1 MLLKIDSNRQL
12 ELPDD
17 MPDET
22 ARQLK
27 RWILTLE
34 ERAQSAESSNRTLQ
48 DEMAALRKAHE
59 QTQAAVS
66 TATLDN
72 TATVNA
78 IRAMHAEVTQHLR
91 HVAAAASADR
101 MVVPDPITGEMTRSR
116 VVQ

>member
-1 MLLKIDSNRQL
+1 MLLKIDNSRTL

-34 ERAQSAESSNRTLQ
+34 ERATSAESSNRTLQ
-48 DEMAALRKAHE
+48 DEMTALRKSHE
-59 QTQAAVS
+59 QTQAAVN

-78 IRAMHAEVTQHLR
+78 IRDMHREMVGHLR

-116 VVQ
+116 LVM